1 MNAFDRP
8 LIEAMSHYAVHS
20 QSVAHIV
27 DAISKMY
34 LFKGTLLVA
43 LLWWIWFRHYRA
55 TSRDEI
61 AIRRRDREL
70 VVIAIVS
77 GFVAFLAGR
86 LLAHYLPFRLR
97 PVYEPALQGLYPVT
111 KVDQLLPRTWSAF
124 PSDHAMLWCAIS
136 MGIFLASRWLGIYAF
151 IHTAVL
157 IGLPRVYL
165 GLHYPSDVIVGG
177 LLGILLAGVMSVRPV
192 RATAAKPV
200 LAMARRW
207 PGPFFALAFL
217 LSFELATQFD
227 EFRVI
232 AHFFSEHYFEVS

>member
-1 MNAFDRP
+1 M
-8 LIEAMSHYAVHS
+8 AV
-20 QSVAHIV
+20 
-27 DAISKMY
+27 
-34 LFKGTLLVA
+34 
-43 LLWWIWFRHYRA
+43 
-55 TSRDEI
+55 
-61 AIRRRDREL
+61 RRRDREI

-77 GFVAFLAGR
+77 GLVAFLAGR

-97 PVYEPALQGLYPVT
+97 PVYEPALKGLYPIT
-111 KVDQLLPRTWSAF
+111 SVDELLPRTWSAF

-136 MGIFLASRWLGIYAF
+136 MGIFLASRWLGIYALT
-151 IHTAVL
+151 HTAVL

-177 LLGILLAGVMSVRPV
+177 LLGIALACVMSVRPI
-192 RATAAKPV
+192 RAPIAKPV

-227 EFRVI
+227 ELRVI
-232 AHFFSEHYFEVS
+232 ARYLSQTVLGIG